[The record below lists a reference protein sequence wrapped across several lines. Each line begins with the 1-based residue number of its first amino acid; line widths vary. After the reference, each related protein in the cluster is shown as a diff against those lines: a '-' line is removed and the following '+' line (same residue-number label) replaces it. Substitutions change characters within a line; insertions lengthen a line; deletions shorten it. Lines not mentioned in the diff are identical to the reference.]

1 MERTHWTTATASA
14 RKGRLVGEI
23 HGDGAFQPGKR
34 AIFVPKKP
42 SWKASLRALRY
53 LIYIFNQFNPVSRCL
68 KCHLDDQNGMML
80 LKSCK
85 NQGIPPI
92 YGRIPSKIIKNHQK
106 SSKFKVS
113 QHLQII
119 SDANLAD
126 HLSSPAETK
135 GGRCT
140 SAQCQDGLQ
149 IQCASWWVGGWKAYR
164 TDVYPIYD

>member
-1 MERTHWTTATASA
+1 
-14 RKGRLVGEI
+14 VG
-23 HGDGAFQPGKR
+23 K
-34 AIFVPKKP
+34 
-42 SWKASLRALRY
+42 
-53 LIYIFNQFNPVSRCL
+53 
-68 KCHLDDQNGMML
+68 NGMML

-92 YGRIPSKIIKNHQK
+92 DGRIPSKIIKNHQK

-140 SAQCQDGLQ
+140 SAQCQDGP
-149 IQCASWWVGGWKAYR
+149 CSGYDAHPGG
-164 TDVYPIYD
+164 